1 MDPKGGSEP
10 EAEPATVIERPP
22 LPRSPSETARVA
34 LRDPGVV
41 TPEQA
46 LTRVEALRVRGLIVG
61 MAVASLVTSGLVL
74 VLGGDPFA
82 ARLHAAA
89 LAISG
94 VLSAAYALVF
104 RDPDTYRPSAA
115 FGLIAL
121 TIIVA
126 ITGYYYWGVFS
137 AYAAV
142 VPITAYV
149 MTSGASLGLVVIGTI
164 LTVLAQS
171 ALALATVLG
180 WIESRGLVEP
190 VRGTQTTQ
198 LVAIVLIQLL
208 VIGSMI
214 GGRDARRTTK
224 RVLDE
229 HDRALRAL
237 AQREAQLAEAV
248 AEARAARE
256 EVGGPGRFTGHTL
269 DDLRLGDVI
278 GRGAMGEIY
287 AAERADGTACAV
299 KLIAPHLVRDD
310 ATRERFQRESAI
322 VSALAS
328 PHIVRVLAVSPPD
341 AAMPYLAMERLHGE
355 DLAQQIERTPVSP
368 LAEVVELVRQVAA
381 GLDAAHGAGV
391 IHRDLKPQNLVAI
404 GPSGD
409 RTWKIL
415 DFGASRWIDGD
426 GTLTQDRVVG
436 TPGYMSPEQA
446 LREPLDAR
454 SDVYA
459 LGVIVYRLVTGAPAV
474 VPGELAAMLHEVV
487 YRVPL
492 RPGRL
497 ADVPLQVEEVLAIA
511 MAKRPADRFASAGE
525 LAEAL
530 AAAADGRLPL
540 AIGDRARAV
549 IRGAPWGTWVQRP
562 R

>member
-1 MDPKGGSEP
+1 
-10 EAEPATVIERPP
+10 
-22 LPRSPSETARVA
+22 
-34 LRDPGVV
+34 
-41 TPEQA
+41 
-46 LTRVEALRVRGLIVG
+46 
-61 MAVASLVTSGLVL
+61 
-74 VLGGDPFA
+74 
-82 ARLHAAA
+82 
-89 LAISG
+89 
-94 VLSAAYALVF
+94 
-104 RDPDTYRPSAA
+104 
-115 FGLIAL
+115 
-121 TIIVA
+121 
-126 ITGYYYWGVFS
+126 
-137 AYAAV
+137 
-142 VPITAYV
+142 
-149 MTSGASLGLVVIGTI
+149 
-164 LTVLAQS
+164 
-171 ALALATVLG
+171 
-180 WIESRGLVEP
+180 
-190 VRGTQTTQ
+190 
-198 LVAIVLIQLL
+198 
-208 VIGSMI
+208 
-214 GGRDARRTTK
+214 
-224 RVLDE
+224 
-229 HDRALRAL
+229 
-237 AQREAQLAEAV
+237 
-248 AEARAARE
+248 
-256 EVGGPGRFTGHTL
+256 
-269 DDLRLGDVI
+269 
-278 GRGAMGEIY
+278 
-287 AAERADGTACAV
+287 V